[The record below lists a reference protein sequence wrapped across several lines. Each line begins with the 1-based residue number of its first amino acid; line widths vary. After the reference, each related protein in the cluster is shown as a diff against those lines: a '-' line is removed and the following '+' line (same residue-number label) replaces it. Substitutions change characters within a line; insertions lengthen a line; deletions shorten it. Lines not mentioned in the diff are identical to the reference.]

1 MSISDV
7 APQETVEMA
16 VLRIAKDK
24 RGISFARLAAD
35 SGIPE
40 STIRS
45 YSKGVNG
52 LGWAHA
58 KSLMRVLPADLGS
71 LLIEETGYCLAPID
85 GGEDEGWD
93 AIGAEASQLTHE
105 IFEARKDRRITPRED
120 AKLKDRTRQL
130 IAKAQRAVA
139 S

>member
-1 MSISDV
+1 MSISDA
-7 APQETVEMA
+7 APHETVEMA

-35 SGIPE
+35 SGVPE
-40 STIRS
+40 TTIRS
-45 YSKGVNG
+45 YAKGVNG
-52 LGWAHA
+52 FGWDHA
-58 KSLMRVLPADLGS
+58 KSLIRALPADLGS
-71 LLIEETGYCLAPID
+71 LLIEDTGYRLTPLEH
-85 GGEDEGWD
+85 GEDEGWD

-139 S
+139 